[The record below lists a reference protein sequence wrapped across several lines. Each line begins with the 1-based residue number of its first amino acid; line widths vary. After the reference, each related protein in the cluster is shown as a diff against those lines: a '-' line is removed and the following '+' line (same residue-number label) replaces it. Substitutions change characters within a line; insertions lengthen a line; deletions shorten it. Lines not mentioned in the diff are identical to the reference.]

1 MSTGTR
7 TPDDQADGFGGVDG
21 VDRMVRSRWFT
32 NTMVAVIMVNAAILG
47 VATYENAA
55 LPYLVIAERFIIAVF
70 VVEMVL
76 KLYAWRGSF
85 FRDGWNWFDLS
96 VVIVSLIPAS
106 GPFAVLR
113 VLRVLRILRIITA
126 VPQMRQVVSALF
138 KSVPGMG
145 TVIGLMLVTV
155 YTFAILSQQLFGE
168 TVPEFFGDLGTTLYT
183 LFMVMTTEDWPDV
196 SDAVLE
202 HHPMAWIFF
211 VVYMVVTAYIV
222 LNLVIGVIVASME
235 REVND
240 DRWKEDQR
248 MEEELHQ
255 AVMGRLAELNAQV
268 EHLTRIVQEQGGG
281 PGGDAQPGSGHG
293 GPGGPGGPGG
303 GPSDGDGDRTG
314 GAAEEPEREPRNE
327 AHDRGRGS
335 DTGAGVDGGGDSED
349 EDLDAGSEPME
360 PVGPRSQSRSRP
372 GTGTESEGTGS

>member
-1 MSTGTR
+1 
-7 TPDDQADGFGGVDG
+7 
-21 VDRMVRSRWFT
+21 MVSSRWFT
-32 NTMVAVIMVNAAILG
+32 NSMLAVILVNAGILG
-47 VATYENAA
+47 AATYENAA
-55 LPYLVIAERFIIAVF
+55 LPYLIAAERVIIAVF
-70 VVEMVL
+70 VVEMLL

-85 FRDGWNWFDLS
+85 FKNGWNWFDLF
-96 VVIVSLIPAS
+96 VVGVSLIPAS

-145 TVIGLMLVTV
+145 TAIGLLLVAV
-155 YTFAILSQQLFGE
+155 YTFAILAQQLFGE

-202 HHPMAWIFF
+202 HHPMAWTFF
-211 VVYMVVTAYIV
+211 VVYIVLTAFIV

-248 MEEELHQ
+248 LEEEQHQ
-255 AVMGRLAELNAQV
+255 AVMGRLAALNAQV
-268 EHLTRIVQEQGGG
+268 EHLTRVVQDLGGEPG
-281 PGGDAQPGSGHG
+281 ESRESRESRVSGESEGPGREPGGDPRGSGGSGGSGGAGGHG
-293 GPGGPGGPGG
+293 GPSGP
-303 GPSDGDGDRTG
+303 
-314 GAAEEPEREPRNE
+314 AAP
-327 AHDRGRGS
+327 D
-335 DTGAGVDGGGDSED
+335 D
-349 EDLDAGSEPME
+349 
-360 PVGPRSQSRSRP
+360 
-372 GTGTESEGTGS
+372 